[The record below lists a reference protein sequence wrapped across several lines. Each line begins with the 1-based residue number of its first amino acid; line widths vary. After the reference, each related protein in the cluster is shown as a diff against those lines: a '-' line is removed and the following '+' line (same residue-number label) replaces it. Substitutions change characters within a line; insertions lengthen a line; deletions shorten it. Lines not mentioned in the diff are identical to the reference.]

1 MKKSAVKTL
10 GVAALGA
17 AFAATAAG
25 TASAAPAVP
34 LNGADLVSKT
44 LPVGGTAPQ
53 LPVPAS
59 DAATAGRTAL
69 ATLQK
74 AAPQVLSSVR
84 TAGPLHSLLGGL
96 PVNSL
101 AQGGAPV
108 SGLPL
113 GG

>member
-34 LNGADLVSKT
+34 HNGADLVSKT
-44 LPVGGTAPQ
+44 LPVDGTAGK
-53 LPVPAS
+53 LPAPAS
-59 DAATAGRTAL
+59 DAAQAGRTAL

-74 AAPQVLSSVR
+74 AAPQVLSAVK
-84 TAGPLHSLLGGL
+84 TANPFTALLGGL
-96 PVNSL
+96 PV
-101 AQGGAPV
+101 
-108 SGLPL
+108 SGLTKGGVPVNGIPL